1 LILILESILFVV
13 LYQKCPGLKN
23 NNHTHSITLV
33 KKGKKMKRNLALA
46 IILLFIA
53 VIQGF
58 TQTKIELKD
67 NWYYLNGEKF
77 FIKAIGYEIGAR
89 PGEHPYEDA
98 KKDHLDLMKFDLEVI
113 REGGYNTI
121 RTWSQFSE
129 AQLKLVQESGLKLI
143 MGIDI
148 NPHGDYGDPEFIKKC
163 TSDLQKV
170 MSYAE
175 NYDCIITY
183 LVINEPQTD
192 HIYKVTGKAFI
203 DLMKTLIDIIHKG
216 HPGVP
221 VTLSANAMI
230 SDWMDESIFDVYA
243 YNCYDHNEGQTATM
257 GFKDYIKGLN
267 ELNGLDKPFITT
279 EFGYSVSPSGGSGN
293 YGSNTLQQQN
303 DGLISNYRD
312 LIDAGAVGMC
322 PFYYADGW
330 WKGGNK
336 FEHNLNQPEE
346 WFGFWG
352 YSDLNDKYGSPRPV
366 WFAMRNYMK
375 ALIISPKNIS
385 IHTSTKIPLELYNDK
400 DVKKVVVKYLDKVL
414 YTKNINK
421 EGYFA
426 DEIIIDPVGIEDME
440 LAFEFYDKNNRIIKN
455 ESINI
460 LASKT
465 SFDLPKLSIEVTPDK
480 DLNDGKIASI
490 KTSIET
496 NENFKLRGDLKVSY
510 NTHLGWDRGE
520 EASVS
525 IQDKQNDKIITAENF
540 FHIPDNCW
548 IVNASAGISVQY
560 GKFIFKIHDQ
570 KIIFRGDWAKEVG
583 RK

>member
-1 LILILESILFVV
+1 
-13 LYQKCPGLKN
+13 
-23 NNHTHSITLV
+23 
-33 KKGKKMKRNLALA
+33 MKRNLALT
-46 IILLFIA
+46 IILFHVLVFFGYS
-53 VIQGF
+53 QSK
-58 TQTKIELKD
+58 TKIELKD
-67 NWYYLNGEKF
+67 NWYHLNGQKF

-89 PGEHPYEDA
+89 PGQHPYEDA
-98 KKDHLDLMKFDLEVI
+98 KKDDLELMKFDLENI
-113 REGGYNTI
+113 KKGGYNTI
-121 RTWSQFSE
+121 RTWSQYSE

-148 NPHGDYGDPEFIKKC
+148 KPDEDYGDPQFIKESEIELKRV
-163 TSDLQKV
+163 LN
-170 MSYAE
+170 YAKK
-175 NYDCIITY
+175 YDCIITY

-192 HIYKVTGKAFI
+192 HIHSVTGKAFV
-203 DLMKTLIDIIHKG
+203 DLMETLINIIHDG
-216 HPGVP
+216 HPGIP

-230 SDWMDESIFDVYA
+230 SDYMDESIFDVYA

-257 GFKDYIKGLN
+257 GFKDYIKGLS

-279 EFGYSVSPSGGSGN
+279 EFGYSVSPSGGNGR
-293 YGSNTLQQQN
+293 YGSNTLKQQS

-330 WKGGNK
+330 WKGGEK
-336 FEHNLNQPEE
+336 SDHSLEQPEE

-366 WFAMRNYMK
+366 WFAMRDYMK
-375 ALIISPKNIS
+375 GLIISPKNKS
-385 IHTSTKIPLELYNDK
+385 MHTNTILPIELYNDK
-400 DVKKVVVKYLDKVL
+400 DVKKVVVRYRDKII
-414 YTKNINK
+414 YSKNITK

-426 DEIIIDPVGIEDME
+426 DQLTIDPVGIEDME
-440 LAFEFYDKNNRIIKN
+440 LAFEFYDKDDQIIKN

-465 SFDLPKLSIEVTPDK
+465 AFELPVLTIEVTPGK
-480 DLNDGKIASI
+480 DLNEGKIAKI
-490 KTSIET
+490 KTKIET
-496 NENFKLRGDLKVSY
+496 NENFKLVGDLKVSY
-510 NTHLGWDRGE
+510 NTHLGWAIGPH
-520 EASVS
+520 ASVS
-525 IQDKQNDKIITAENF
+525 IIDQLDKKTITSENSF
-540 FHIPDNCW
+540 DIPDNCW

-570 KIIFRGDWAKEVG
+570 KIVYRGDWAKEVG